1 MTDRDYEQLAA
12 DVETRLAA
20 GESVIV
26 DATLRSAAHRQSII
40 DAVQRVPWIVVHL
53 VRTDAEVHRNLAARR
68 GTGNYVS
75 DADEEYYAHAKS
87 TFAPPIEIDADRLLR
102 DDGQGDIED
111 VLDQI
116 VGRLASM
123 RTGS

>member
-1 MTDRDYEQLAA
+1 MA
-12 DVETRLAA
+12 DDVASRLAA

-40 DAVQRVPWIVVHL
+40 DAVQRVPWIIVHL

-87 TFAPPIEIDADRLLR
+87 TFEPPIEIDAEHLLR
-102 DDGQGDIED
+102 DTSHPFHPVRIPVRVVRLLGRG
-111 VLDQI
+111 LDCLSLSHD
-116 VGRLASM
+116 R
-123 RTGS
+123 